1 VSILGIPVT
10 QMDFA
15 DILQHISSY
24 LDASNLVE
32 ARKPL
37 MIITL
42 NSEMAG
48 LAIGDH
54 EFDNAV
60 AAASL
65 IVPDGIGIILAS
77 KILGTPLQSR
87 ICGIDLG
94 EQLFEM
100 AVDRSFT
107 VYLLGAT
114 EEVIQGACENLF
126 FRLPEL
132 RIVGAHHGYFD
143 SVEEKQIL
151 SEIRLKRPHI
161 LLVGLGTPKQ
171 EKWLANHLRE
181 LPPCVCMGV
190 GGSFDVWSGMV
201 SRAPDWVR
209 RIGLE
214 WLYRIIR
221 QPKRIFRTFSLIRFA
236 GRVVVKG
243 LYRLFGGSK

>member
-1 VSILGIPVT
+1 MGFPG
-10 QMDFA
+10 
-15 DILQHISSY
+15 ILQYISSY
-24 LDASNLVE
+24 FEGSNM
-32 ARKPL
+32 ARAKKPL

-48 LAIGDH
+48 LAMGDH
-54 EFDNAV
+54 EFDHAV

-77 KILGTPLQSR
+77 RILGTPLHSR

-94 EQLFEM
+94 EQLFRM
-100 AVDRSFT
+100 AEDRDLS
-107 VYLLGAT
+107 VYLLGAAN
-114 EEVIQGACENLF
+114 EVIQAACRNLVVRF
-126 FRLPEL
+126 PKL

-143 SVEEKQIL
+143 STEEKQIL
-151 SEIRLKRPHI
+151 SEIRKKRPHI

-171 EKWLANHLRE
+171 EKWLAKYLHE

-201 SRAPDWVR
+201 SRAPRWIR

-214 WLYRIIR
+214 WLYRIVR
-221 QPKRIFRTFSLIRFA
+221 QPKRIFRTFSLFKFA
-236 GRVVVKG
+236 GRVIVEG
-243 LYRLFGGSK
+243 LRRRLLGGLK

>member
-1 VSILGIPVT
+1 
-10 QMDFA
+10 MDFTG
-15 DILQHISSY
+15 ILQYILSY
-24 LDASNLVE
+24 LDASNSVE

-77 KILGTPLQSR
+77 RILGTPLQSR

-114 EEVIQGACENLF
+114 QEAMQGACENLSVRF
-126 FRLPEL
+126 PGL

-143 SVEEKQIL
+143 SAEEKYIL

-190 GGSFDVWSGMV
+190 GGSFDVWSGVV
-201 SRAPDWVR
+201 SRAPNWVR

-221 QPKRIFRTFSLIRFA
+221 QPKRIFRAFFLVKFA
-236 GRVVVKG
+236 GRVIAKG
-243 LYRLFGGSK
+243 LCRMLGGSK